1 VVDVLLGASAASAS
15 DVTKN
20 VGDTAKLNA
29 ANPRM
34 EKALR
39 RDMISVSLFSI
50 MFNLPVEFQR
60 LPMPAIPTSIG
71 ERRPCQLHQSLW
83 IVRATDG

>member
-1 VVDVLLGASAASAS
+1 VPVWGVCVVVVLLCASAASAS
-15 DVTKN
+15 DVTN
-20 VGDTAKLNA
+20 SVGDTAKLNA

-50 MFNLPVEFQR
+50 MFNLPVEF
-60 LPMPAIPTSIG
+60 
-71 ERRPCQLHQSLW
+71 
-83 IVRATDG
+83 